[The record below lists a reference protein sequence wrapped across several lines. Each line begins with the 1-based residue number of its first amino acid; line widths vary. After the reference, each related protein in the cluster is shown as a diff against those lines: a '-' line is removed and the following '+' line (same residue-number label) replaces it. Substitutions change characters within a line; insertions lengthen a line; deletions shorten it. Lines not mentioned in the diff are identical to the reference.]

1 MPSRAQRH
9 RSDVKDTMN
18 GQLTAVVIEDDSDI
32 SDLLAALLRQAGY
45 RVHTAMTGNEGV
57 QVVRKHNPDL
67 VTTDLHLPGMDGL
80 EATRQ
85 IRAFSDA
92 YIIIISA
99 SNDQHDVIMGLEAG
113 ADDYIAKPFRPRILR
128 ARVEAV
134 QRRPR
139 DKGSEGPP
147 TSGNVLKHD
156 GLELDLRTRVVRV
169 DGREANLTR
178 SEFDV
183 LQCLLSS
190 SRVVRSRAELALLLR
205 GKEPGSAGWVSAAD
219 EKTIEVHI
227 CNMRRKLGEQIRGA
241 RWFETVRG
249 VGYRLT
255 ATT

>member
-1 MPSRAQRH
+1 
-9 RSDVKDTMN
+9 MN
-18 GQLTAVVIEDDSDI
+18 KQLTAIVIEDDPDI
-32 SDLLAALLRQAGY
+32 SGLLTALLRPAGY
-45 RVHTAMTGNEGV
+45 NVHTTMTGSEGV
-57 QVVRKHNPDL
+57 QAVRKYNPDL
-67 VTTDLHLPGMDGL
+67 VTTDLHLHGMDGL

-85 IRAFSDA
+85 IRALSDA
-92 YIIIISA
+92 YILIISA

-128 ARVEAV
+128 AKVEAL
-134 QRRPR
+134 QRRPQN
-139 DKGSEGPP
+139 KGSEDPP
-147 TSGNVLKHD
+147 ASGTVLTHD
-156 GLELDLRTRVVRV
+156 GLELDTQTRTVRV

-183 LQCLLSS
+183 LQCLLSGG
-190 SRVVRSRAELALLLR
+190 RVVHSRTELALLLR
-205 GKEPGSAGWVSAAD
+205 GKEPGSAGRVSAAD

-255 ATT
+255 TIT